1 MTHIL
6 ENISS
11 WIKRQ
16 ERIQRTR
23 RELSQL
29 SDRELSDIGITRCD
43 IDSVSKKEPINVA
56 I

>member
-1 MTHIL
+1 MTQIL
-6 ENISS
+6 ENINF
-11 WIKRQ
+11 WFKRQ

-43 IDSVSKKEPINVA
+43 IDNISKKEPINVA